1 MVRRDLAAIP
11 VERMKD
17 STAGRVRLG
26 PLAAA
31 GFTTVLDVLDAPE
44 WALLAVPGVGQQTV
58 TQIYGA
64 ARQVASAIEHGLKFR
79 VDLDPTNQRSTALL
93 KALHRLDAV
102 HRAVEQ
108 VRPSVT
114 PIGAGLATDI
124 PVSVPTTG
132 RLRWFFAGNRRKEQ
146 ATASVARIARTL
158 HWADENS
165 LWHALDHVAAVA
177 QQKPTAEQVWQD
189 FERRSP
195 EYYGL
200 LGEIV
205 DLKLDVADAEG
216 FLPAEIVARVH
227 EQELDETF
235 RTVSLRGYQSF
246 GARFSLVRRR
256 VIIGDE
262 MGLGKTIQ
270 AIAAMAHLRAIGG
283 THFLVVCPASVLIN
297 WMRELRARSTL
308 TPYQLHGLERETNL
322 RRWVSRK
329 DVGVTTYESLRALA
343 IPATV
348 TIAMLVVDEAHY
360 TKNPAAQRSRNVNE
374 IARRADRVLFLT
386 GTPMENRVEEFRN
399 LIGYLQPHVVPH
411 IQSHAVAGPD
421 VFRKAVAPVYLRRNV
436 EDVLSEL
443 PELIQVDEW
452 GRVRVS

>member
-165 LWHALDHVAAVA
+165 LWH
-177 QQKPTAEQVWQD
+177 
-189 FERRSP
+189 
-195 EYYGL
+195 
-200 LGEIV
+200 
-205 DLKLDVADAEG
+205 
-216 FLPAEIVARVH
+216 
-227 EQELDETF
+227 
-235 RTVSLRGYQSF
+235 
-246 GARFSLVRRR
+246 
-256 VIIGDE
+256 
-262 MGLGKTIQ
+262 
-270 AIAAMAHLRAIGG
+270 
-283 THFLVVCPASVLIN
+283 
-297 WMRELRARSTL
+297 
-308 TPYQLHGLERETNL
+308 
-322 RRWVSRK
+322 
-329 DVGVTTYESLRALA
+329 
-343 IPATV
+343 
-348 TIAMLVVDEAHY
+348 
-360 TKNPAAQRSRNVNE
+360 
-374 IARRADRVLFLT
+374 
-386 GTPMENRVEEFRN
+386 
-399 LIGYLQPHVVPH
+399 
-411 IQSHAVAGPD
+411 
-421 VFRKAVAPVYLRRNV
+421 
-436 EDVLSEL
+436 
-443 PELIQVDEW
+443 
-452 GRVRVS
+452 